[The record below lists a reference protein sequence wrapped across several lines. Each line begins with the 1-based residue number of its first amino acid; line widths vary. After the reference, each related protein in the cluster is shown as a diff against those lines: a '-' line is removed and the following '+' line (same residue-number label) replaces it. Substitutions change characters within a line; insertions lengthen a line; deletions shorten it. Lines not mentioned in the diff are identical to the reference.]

1 MVGDAGSLG
10 VFQRAV
16 RRVGQLYRSTL
27 CTVPAFPRLCF
38 IREVKLSSP
47 NIIPLHVKVYILLGR
62 AAFRLRYEEWKQDRK
77 LQAIQAEAGAAKEVE
92 QLRILY
98 QANGSIMQ
106 PPEVH
111 L

>member
-1 MVGDAGSLG
+1 M
-10 VFQRAV
+10 
-16 RRVGQLYRSTL
+16 
-27 CTVPAFPRLCF
+27 
-38 IREVKLSSP
+38 SSP
-47 NIIPLHVKVYILLGR
+47 NITPLHVKVYILLGR

-98 QANGSIMQ
+98 QAHGSIMQ
-106 PPEVH
+106 PPEAH